1 MQVGDLVRT
10 RQRWHEYAYLQPL
23 CVVLS
28 TEQRIDG
35 LVIDM
40 MDPGGGIRR
49 WLEEDLEELN
59 ESR

>member
-10 RQRWHEYAYLQPL
+10 KLTQSTYGYKRPV
-23 CVVLS
+23 CVVIS
-28 TEQRIDG
+28 TEKRIDG

-40 MDPGGGIRR
+40 MDPNGGIRR
-49 WLEEDLEELN
+49 WLEEDLEVIS

>member
-1 MQVGDLVRT
+1 MQVGDIVRT
-10 RQRWHEYAYLQPL
+10 KQRWHEYAYSQPL

-35 LVIDM
+35 LVINM
-40 MDPGGGIRR
+40 MDPGGRIRR
-49 WLEEDLEELN
+49 WLEEDLEVIS

>member
-1 MQVGDLVRT
+1 MKIGDIVRT
-10 RQRWHEYAYLQPL
+10 KQAWSAYGYERPI
-23 CVVLS
+23 CVVVS
-28 TEQRIDG
+28 TEKRMDG

-40 MDPGGGIRR
+40 MDPDYGIRR

>member
-1 MQVGDLVRT
+1 MKIGDIVRT
-10 RQRWHEYAYLQPL
+10 KQAWPAYGYERPV
-23 CVVLS
+23 CVVVS
-28 TEQRIDG
+28 TEKRIDG

-40 MDPGGGIRR
+40 MDPVYGIRR

>member
-1 MQVGDLVRT
+1 MQAGDIVRT
-10 RQRWHEYAYLQPL
+10 KQAWAAYGWERPV
-23 CVVLS
+23 CVVVS
-28 TEQRIDG
+28 TEKRMDG

-40 MDPGGGIRR
+40 MDPDYGIRR